1 MTMDLDIVMVI
12 FYQRFLWRFQKHIT
26 LGVFIVFWK
35 NRNLKQESHLNLH
48 CWSIWYFLNP
58 PPPVLFPL
66 NDPLYFTT
74 TSSSKFNDAT
84 LPTNTISVL
93 STYSP
98 IWWIVALVTILP
110 RQITSVAGVPRP
122 SLVTYHFP
130 LISCHHTPTPTIL
143 LSEPLILLE
152 REPLISPET
161 NLKQKIF
168 CWKGKMT
175 CLVTSWKHYYKTQ
188 IYIG

>member
-58 PPPVLFPL
+58 PPPVLFTL
-66 NDPLYFTT
+66 NERNYFTT
-74 TSSSKFNDAT
+74 TSWHKFFLSKFNDAI
-84 LPTNTISVL
+84 LPTSTILVL

-98 IWWIVALVTILP
+98 FCWIVALVTILP
-110 RQITSVAGVPRP
+110 RQIISVPGVSHP
-122 SLVTYHFP
+122 SLITYHFP
-130 LISCHHTPTPTIL
+130 LISSCHHTL
-143 LSEPLILLE
+143 LIWTAHLARKETAHLA
-152 REPLISPET
+152 RNDPET
-161 NLKQKIF
+161 IDISLKRQDDIPCYF
-168 CWKGKMT
+168 FGT
-175 CLVTSWKHYYKTQ
+175 LL
-188 IYIG
+188 